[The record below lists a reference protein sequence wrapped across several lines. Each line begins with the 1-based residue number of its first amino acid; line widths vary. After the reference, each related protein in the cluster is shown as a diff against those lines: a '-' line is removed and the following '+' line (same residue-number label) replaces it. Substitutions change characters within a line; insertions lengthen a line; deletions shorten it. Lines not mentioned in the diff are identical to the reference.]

1 MASALNKAFRVIR
14 LLRRTNGP
22 LALTEIA
29 RSLRIAPSS
38 AHSIVGELVSEGIV
52 VQDPDRRYRLGP
64 ATFYLGASYARSVPI
79 YRSAWNSLVEAA
91 RELALSAV
99 VAVPWEEHHLMLAV
113 HQNGGPDVE
122 VAFGGRV
129 PLDAGSFGKAYFA
142 WSGVKPSGTLTAY
155 SDTSITDEKQYA
167 AELVRARERGYA
179 TDDEEFTAGVGAVA
193 SGVTSE
199 RGFEG
204 IVSLIG
210 PIGHLNDIG
219 FEIAGRRLAALAA
232 RASFALGDPGR
243 VKVVG
248 ED

>member
-38 AHSIVGELVSEGIV
+38 AHSIVGELVTEGIV
-52 VQDPDRRYRLGP
+52 VQDGDRRYRLGP

-79 YRSAWNSLVEAA
+79 YRSAWSSLVEAA
-91 RELALSAV
+91 RELALTAV

-129 PLDAGSFGKAYFA
+129 PIDAGSFGKAYFA
-142 WSGVKPSGTLTAY
+142 WAGGQLNGNFTAY
-155 SDTSITDEKQYA
+155 TNKSITDAKQYA
-167 AELVRARERGYA
+167 AELARTRERGYA
-179 TDDEEFTAGVGAVA
+179 TDDEEFAAGVGAVA

-204 IVSLIG
+204 VVSLLG
-210 PIGHLNDIG
+210 PVGHLKDIG
-219 FEIAGRRLAALAA
+219 FENAGRRLAALAA

-243 VKVVG
+243 VTVVG